1 MCIIVSDVVNT
12 QHPQNQAFTKQWW
25 GDSLIVYDVTRVYIA
40 HARAICIARGVPWP
54 CSMDVE
60 KPEAKVFRKFKP
72 LLVGAVKDS
81 LLDVASECYSRR
93 LINQVYD
100 EIVQLPLTS
109 KERTIRLLDAIE
121 KYVATDSANYDTFM
135 VILNEKLP
143 RSCDSLLLDMS
154 KALEDVRDSGETIHP
169 CTDNMTEDSIV
180 ELPTPPTS
188 GVKVSTP
195 SKQQRLKD
203 VTNVGPTLRHRAV
216 SRTGSADSGVS
227 LGRSD
232 SSASDHDGAL
242 KRLDS
247 VPGDL
252 QPIQETPLQDK
263 CSVQKKTESG
273 NTCSSKLSD
282 QLLSVQETINYLRC
296 DAKQMEAV
304 NTSQK
309 EELKR
314 LKDELN
320 AAVSKRDEAV
330 HTLRERERELAKLK
344 EEREQEMAKLKEER
358 EQEKDVL
365 ARKDDQIDGLKS
377 RLSSCES
384 SREKLRV
391 EMRDC
396 EVQHDKKI
404 QEYERMIDDLGTKV
418 RKLERIIKDLRH
430 QLERK
435 NGEAQLAYRLS
446 DSTELQGEIDQH
458 KAEAKEANDK
468 LKRCKEQH
476 SNELVFARRK
486 ERLYCFSI
494 LLLLVVVVALFLYFV
509 YYKDSHCVSSAASS

>member
-1 MCIIVSDVVNT
+1 
-12 QHPQNQAFTKQWW
+12 
-25 GDSLIVYDVTRVYIA
+25 
-40 HARAICIARGVPWP
+40 
-54 CSMDVE
+54 MDVE

-109 KERTIRLLDAIE
+109 KERTIRLLDAVE

-135 VILNEKLP
+135 AILNEKLP

-154 KALEDVRDSGETIHP
+154 KALEDVRDSAETIHP
-169 CTDNMTEDSIV
+169 CTDDMTEDSIV

-195 SKQQRLKD
+195 SKQRRLKD

-227 LGRSD
+227 IERSD
-232 SSASDHDGAL
+232 SSASDRDGAL

-252 QPIQETPLQDK
+252 QPIEETPLQDS
-263 CSVQKKTESG
+263 CGAQPKTESG
-273 NTCSSKLSD
+273 NTSSSKLSD
-282 QLLSVQETINYLRC
+282 QLVLFLETINYNMKPFIY
-296 DAKQMEAV
+296 DAKQVEAV
-304 NTSQK
+304 NASLKK
-309 EELKR
+309 ELER
-314 LKDELN
+314 LTEKLN
-320 AAVSKRDEAV
+320 TAVSKRDEAV
-330 HTLRERERELAKLK
+330 HTLRERERELEEKEHEMEKLK
-344 EEREQEMAKLKEER
+344 EERA
-358 EQEKDVL
+358 QEKDDL

-377 RLSSCES
+377 RLSSYES

-391 EMRDC
+391 EMRAC

-404 QEYERMIDDLGTKV
+404 QKYENVVDELRAKV
-418 RKLERIIKDLRH
+418 RKQERIIKDQDWLIKDLRH

-435 NGEAQLAYRLS
+435 NVETQLVYRRS
-446 DSTELQGEIDQH
+446 DLMELQGEIDQH

-468 LKRCKEQH
+468 LKMCKEQH

-486 ERLYCFSI
+486 ETLYCILI
-494 LLLLVVVVALFLYFV
+494 LLLLVIVVALVVYFV
-509 YYKDSHCVSSAASS
+509 YYKDSHCAFSALSSYVV